1 MRRTFSAAA
10 VLAAF
15 LAAGCDEQ
23 KQSPRTT
30 DASEP
35 PAAPT
40 PEKKRAVRDAGLPPP
55 AEEELPPAAAQAQ
68 EAAAPAGKTQADPGR
83 VTFDGD
89 RKRED
94 SVTPPSAV
102 FAGLAA
108 APAKP
113 KVAYTQAG
121 RGDTLSVKE
130 PPAPGAASEKGK
142 DFQIA
147 SAKVGSN
154 SSFGPAKGA
163 GDSSASKIPAETAS
177 GSCPAGMALVET
189 ACVDKYEASLE
200 GGKAVSRA
208 GVKPRGYISGDQAAG
223 ACAQAGKRLC
233 TMKEWVK
240 ACQGPQ
246 KTQYPYGASYEPG
259 ACNEFDHKNHA
270 GHVSAMHRLFGPNAS
285 FDYKTMN
292 DPRLDE
298 MPDTVA
304 PSGSFSKCA
313 NGYGV
318 YDMVGNLHEWV
329 SDKAGAK
336 GVFKGGY
343 FEDTH
348 LNGDGCRYTT
358 TAHEPSYHDY
368 STGFRCCADP
378 S

>member
-1 MRRTFSAAA
+1 MRRTLSAAA

-15 LAAGCDEQ
+15 LVAGCDEQ

-35 PAAPT
+35 AAAST
-40 PEKKRAVRDAGLPPP
+40 PEKKRTVREPDLPPP
-55 AEEELPPAAAQAQ
+55 AEEELPLVAAQAQ
-68 EAAAPAGKTQADPGR
+68 KAAAPAGKAQADPGR

-94 SVTPPSAV
+94 SVTPPAAV
-102 FAGLAA
+102 FAGSSAGPVKL
-108 APAKP
+108 

-130 PPAPGAASEKGK
+130 PPSPRSDGAKAKP
-142 DFQIA
+142 FQIA
-147 SAKVGSN
+147 SAKTVPD
-154 SSFGPAKGA
+154 SFDKAAKGA
-163 GDSSASKIPAETAS
+163 ADAGAAKPSAGSVF

-189 ACVDKYEASLE
+189 VCVDKYEGALE

-208 GVKPRGYISGDQAAG
+208 GVKPQGRISGDQAAA

-233 TMKEWVK
+233 TTKEWVK

-259 ACNEFDHKNHA
+259 ACNEFDHKNHS

-304 PSGSFSKCA
+304 PSGSFLKCT

-329 SDKAGAK
+329 SDKAGGK

-348 LNGDGCRYTT
+348 LNGDGCRYMT

-378 S
+378 F